1 MAWRPP
7 WPIWLQPW
15 RKKSPIGLRRIKR
28 IVDDGQEQSRATA
41 LRYKLALNAQHT
53 TLYGRAEG
61 QDGPAQPR
69 HHDLEPALVGA
80 VFRQYGGVETCRL
93 ADTRGQA
100 VIQKALH
107 VLLMC
112 THFLR

>member
-7 WPIWLQPW
+7 WPIWSQPW

-53 TLYGRAEG
+53 TLYGRVEG
-61 QDGPAQPR
+61 QDGAAQPR
-69 HHDLEPALVGA
+69 HHDL
-80 VFRQYGGVETCRL
+80 
-93 ADTRGQA
+93 
-100 VIQKALH
+100 
-107 VLLMC
+107 
-112 THFLR
+112 